1 MWGKYE
7 DVGQAI
13 LGMVEQING
22 MFRFVIDLLQN
33 TDQISKLIGSVDE
46 RIKSAVSATALTLC
60 VLFFLI
66 DFFRKSMDL
75 QWVKWENV
83 LMFFTKLFIA
93 KVFVENAEGV
103 LNIILKGFGSLTK
116 SANLQFTDLIP
127 LYGSAGEGTVQW
139 GNYHLINS
147 NGTDSNGNAWAD
159 AFEFFLAG
167 SDLSNVQNRV
177 GSGFFDIS
185 PMFLKIQVTLLGIL
199 LQVLMVIVVVI
210 VIARMFEITVYTIV
224 SPIPLSTLACDGL
237 SDVGKG
243 FLKSYTAVC
252 LQALMLIVMF
262 FAYKAMDSTILSNL
276 VSGAQGSGAAG
287 NVIVSWLGFIKVFA
301 LAAGVLQSGAWAKRI
316 CGAM

>member
-13 LGMVEQING
+13 LDMVSQING
-22 MFRFVIDLLQN
+22 MFRFIIDLLQN

-75 QWVKWENV
+75 QWIKWENV

-127 LYGSAGEGTVQW
+127 CFGGTEEW
-139 GNYHLINS
+139 GGYYLVNS
-147 NGTDSNGNAWAD
+147 NGNHWAD

-167 SDLSNVQNRV
+167 SDLDNVQNRA

-185 PMFLKIQVTLLGIL
+185 PMFLKIQVTLLGLIL
-199 LQVLMVIVVVI
+199 QILMLLVVVI

-243 FLKSYTAVC
+243 FLKSYAAVC
-252 LQALMLIVMF
+252 LQAVMLIVMF
-262 FAYKAMDSTILSNL
+262 FAFKAMDATVFSELISD
-276 VSGAQGSGAAG
+276 AQGSAHI
-287 NVIVSWLGFIKVFA
+287 IVSWLGFIKVFA
-301 LAAGVLQSGAWAKRI
+301 LATGVLQSGAWAKRI

>member
-127 LYGSAGEGTVQW
+127 CHGGTKPWGEYNLV
-139 GNYHLINS
+139 NS
-147 NGTDSNGNAWAD
+147 NGNEYAD

-185 PMFLKIQVTLLGIL
+185 PMFLKIQVSLLGLIL
-199 LQVLMVIVVVI
+199 QILMLIVVVI

-262 FAYKAMDSTILSNL
+262 FAYKAMDATVFSEL
-276 VSGAQGSGAAG
+276 VSDAQGSA
-287 NVIVSWLGFIKVFA
+287 NIIVSWLGFIKVFA

>member
-1 MWGKYE
+1 MFGSYE
-7 DVGQAI
+7 DVGYVLIDIAD
-13 LGMVEQING
+13 QINS
-22 MFRFVIDLLQN
+22 MFRFIVDLLQN
-33 TDQISKLIGSVDE
+33 TDQISQLISGVDE
-46 RIKSAVSATALTLC
+46 RIKSAVSATSLTLC

-103 LNIILKGFGSLTK
+103 LNIILKGFGSITK
-116 SANLQFTDLIP
+116 SANLQFTEMIP
-127 LYGSAGEGTVQW
+127 RYATAGTGVTW
-139 GNYHLINS
+139 GPYTLAD
-147 NGTDSNGNAWAD
+147 TNGNNKPD
-159 AFEFFLAG
+159 VFEFFLSP
-167 SDLSNVQNRV
+167 SDYPNVFDCK
-177 GSGFFDIS
+177 GTGWFDIS
-185 PMFLKIQVTLLGIL
+185 PMFLKIQVTLLGLL